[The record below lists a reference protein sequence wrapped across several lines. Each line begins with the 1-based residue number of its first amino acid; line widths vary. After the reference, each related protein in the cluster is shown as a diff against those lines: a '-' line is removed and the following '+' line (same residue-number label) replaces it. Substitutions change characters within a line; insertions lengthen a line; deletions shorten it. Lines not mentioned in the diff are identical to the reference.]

1 MTEEEC
7 RLTIMRELAQQ
18 QIVFARDYVKSLLA
32 DIPDERWFEQPPG
45 CPSNVAWQVAHLAFA
60 QYALALMR
68 MRGKEPNDQEIISND
83 FFKRFKK
90 GSVPP
95 TAAENEFT
103 LAEIRATF
111 DQVHARALQEI
122 PTFSEQLLAEPLP
135 APFVA
140 FPNKLGSLFFCAAHE
155 MLHAGQ
161 IGLIRRQFG
170 KPPIR

>member
-1 MTEEEC
+1 MIE
-7 RLTIMRELAQQ
+7 IAQQ
-18 QIVFARDYVKSLLA
+18 QIVFARDYTKSLLA
-32 DIPDERWFEQPPG
+32 DVSDEQWYEQPTG
-45 CPSNVAWQVAHLAFA
+45 CPSNIAWQVAHLAFA

-68 MRGKEPNDQEIISND
+68 VRGKEPTDQELISND

-90 GSVPP
+90 GSVPI
-95 TAAENEFT
+95 ADAENEFT
-103 LAEIRATF
+103 VAEIRATF
-111 DQVHARALQEI
+111 DRVHERVLKEI

-140 FPNKLGSLFFCAAHE
+140 YPNKLGSLLFCAAHE

-161 IGLIRRQFG
+161 IGLLRRQLG

>member
-1 MTEEEC
+1 MHQ
-7 RLTIMRELAQQ
+7 LAQQ
-18 QIVFARDYVKSLLA
+18 QIIFAREYTKSLLA
-32 DIPDERWFEQPPG
+32 DVPDEQWYQQPAG
-45 CPSNVAWQVAHLAFA
+45 CPTNIAWQIAHLAFA

-68 MRGKEPNDQEIISND
+68 VRGKEPTDQELISND

-111 DQVHARALQEI
+111 DRVHERTLKEM
-122 PTFSEQLLAEPLP
+122 PTFSEELLADPLP

-140 FPNKLGSLFFCAAHE
+140 QANKLGSLLFCAAHE

-161 IGLIRRQFG
+161 IGLIRRQLG

>member
-1 MTEEEC
+1 MHE
-7 RLTIMRELAQQ
+7 IAQQ
-18 QIVFARDYVKSLLA
+18 QIVFAREYTKSLLA
-32 DIPDERWFEQPPG
+32 DVPDALWYEQPPG
-45 CPSNVAWQVAHLAFA
+45 CPSNIAWQVAHLAFA

-68 MRGKEPNDQEIISND
+68 VRGKEPTDQGLITND

-95 TAAENEFT
+95 AAAENDFPLT
-103 LAEIRATF
+103 EIRATF
-111 DQVHARALQEI
+111 DRVYERAMQEI
-122 PTFSEQLLAEPLP
+122 PTFNEQLLAEPLP

-140 FPNKLGSLFFCAAHE
+140 YPNKLGSLLFCAAHE

-161 IGLIRRQFG
+161 IGLLRRQLG